1 MRKKITVIGSGN
13 VGASCAIQLAQKEL
27 GNIVVVDI
35 REGWAAGTTLDMF
48 QFTPVAGVDA
58 KVTGGSNYE
67 ATAGSDIVVLT
78 AGLPRGPGMSRPDLT
93 WANLPI
99 VQSTVAQLVQYSP
112 DAILIIVTNPLDA
125 MCHVAYEVSGFP
137 KNRVM
142 GMAGI
147 LDTARFRAFI
157 ADKLGVS
164 VEDIQTLVLGGHG
177 DEMVPLVRYTSVGGI
192 PLTDLL
198 DAETI
203 QALVK
208 RTAVGGGEIVKLMG
222 TSAYY
227 APAAA
232 VVQMV
237 ESILKDKKRV
247 LPCSTLLAGQYGL
260 EGLFFGVPVKLG
272 AGGIEQIFELKLN
285 EEESAA
291 LKKRAASAKELVD
304 LMEPKLAE
312 IRAARG

>member
-1 MRKKITVIGSGN
+1 MRKKITVIGAGN
-13 VGASCAIQLAQKEL
+13 VGASCAIQLVQKEL
-27 GNIVVVDI
+27 GDVVVMDI

-48 QFTPVAGVDA
+48 QYTPVAGVDA

-67 ATAGSDIVVLT
+67 ATAGSDIIVLT
-78 AGLPRGPGMSRPDLT
+78 AGFPRKPGMSRYDLV
-93 WANLPI
+93 WANYDI
-99 VQSTVAQLVQYSP
+99 VKGTIEQAAKQSPGAV
-112 DAILIIVTNPLDA
+112 LIVVTNPLDA

-137 KNRVM
+137 KNRVV

-164 VEDIQTLVLGGHG
+164 TEDISTLVLGGHG
-177 DEMVPLVRYTSVGGI
+177 DAMVPLVRYTSVGGI

-198 DAETI
+198 DADTI
-203 QALVK
+203 AALVK

-232 VVQMV
+232 AVQIV
-237 ESILKDKKRV
+237 EAILKDKKRI
-247 LPCSTLLAGQYGL
+247 LPCSALCQGEYGID
-260 EGLFFGVPVKLG
+260 GLYVGVPVKLG
-272 AGGIEQIFELKLN
+272 AGGVEKIFELKLTG
-285 EEESAA
+285 EESAA
-291 LKKRAASAKELVD
+291 LKKSAAGVKELVD